1 MPKAKDAQWLG
12 LSNLQSWFSDVHKDH
27 YGFRPR
33 VGYGGLTEDRMSD
46 RVWLE
51 AEINRMLEAEPLQP
65 EYYSE

>member
-1 MPKAKDAQWLG
+1 MSKDESAQWLG

-33 VGYGGLTEDRMSD
+33 VGYGGLSEGQLSD
-46 RVWLE
+46 PVWLE
-51 AEINRMLEAEPLQP
+51 AEINRLLEAEPLQP